1 MAVCIS
7 GGEFKMADEMVKT
20 MESKANEESALENEQ
35 EKKPTIPEDEAKQS
49 KETEEEFINKQDAIS
64 NKPGVE
70 IIASKYGRYT
80 VYFEKAEP
88 NADQNKGGANDGSAK
103 EDSQT
108 EPKKSFCACFKKK
121 LHQRKKLKDA
131 TYGGYY
137 DTIKNSEIANLT
149 TQVYMIRHR
158 PVYSYLKDYQKNQ
171 IDWMLGNAIA
181 VIYEEEY
188 DIAKKNL
195 EDINEYLN
203 SRNRETARKW
213 HVVCS
218 TVITAL
224 VFLIFGTIQIIAIK
238 WNPFNIRDN
247 LPCCFKF
254 VPVGALGAT
263 ISIYQSGKS
272 KDYNCESGMFVNI
285 IEIFARIATGVVAAF
300 LAICMYNMELILS
313 SLKEHS
319 FEVMVVLCF
328 SVGFGERFIPSVVGQ
343 FEKSLFS
350 PENDKSATS
359 TKQDSDP
366 KTNDSAEPS
375 ATTGQGASP
384 EPDAS
389 SPKAEDIH

>member
-1 MAVCIS
+1 
-7 GGEFKMADEMVKT
+7 MADEMVKT

-35 EKKPTIPEDEAKQS
+35 EKKPTIPEDEAKKS
-49 KETEEEFINKQDAIS
+49 KETEEEFINKQNAIF

-70 IIASKYGRYT
+70 IIANKRGRYT

-88 NADQNKGGANDGSAK
+88 SADQNKGGANDGSAK
-103 EDSQT
+103 VDSQT
-108 EPKKSFCACFKKK
+108 ESKKRFCACF
-121 LHQRKKLKDA
+121 RKKSHERKRLKSD

-137 DTIKNSEIANLT
+137 DTIKNSEIVNLI

-158 PVYSYLKDYQKNQ
+158 PVYSYLRDYQKNQ
-171 IDWMLGNAIA
+171 VDWMLGNAIA
-181 VIYEEEY
+181 TIYGEEY

-203 SRNRETARKW
+203 NRNRETARKW
-213 HVVCS
+213 HVEYS

-224 VFLIFGTIQIIAIK
+224 VFIIFGAIQIIAIK
-238 WNPFNIRDN
+238 WNPFNIMDN
-247 LPCCFKF
+247 FLYFKF

-272 KDYNCESGMFVNI
+272 KDYNCESGKFVNI

-313 SLKEHS
+313 SLKNHLS
-319 FEVMVVLCF
+319 EVMVILCF
-328 SVGFGERFIPSVVGQ
+328 SVGFGERFIPSVVGK
-343 FEKSLFS
+343 FEKSLIT
-350 PENDKSATS
+350 PENDKSANS

-366 KTNDSAEPS
+366 KTDDSAAPS
-375 ATTGQGASP
+375 ATTGQGSSP
-384 EPDAS
+384 ELDAS